1 MQATIQVKY
10 DNPPKPGKKMANVK
24 DAAGVT
30 YFYYPDK
37 MGFQSGE
44 TVTIDYDVQDWGGK
58 PMNVVKA
65 IVPNGYRGPQQ
76 MQQQTVMAPAYTP
89 APAAMSE
96 PGGKFR
102 AGEFSN
108 GHSNGASKDMLI
120 FVTGVVGRAM
130 GSGQYSATDI
140 GLLTKAAVVA
150 FHESFGTNP

>member
-37 MGFQSGE
+37 MGFQAGE

-76 MQQQTVMAPAYTP
+76 AQTVAAPSYTP
-89 APAAMSE
+89 AP
-96 PGGKFR
+96 PNG
-102 AGEFSN
+102 N
-108 GHSNGASKDMLI
+108 GHATDKDKLI

-150 FHESFGTNP
+150 FRESFGDPQG

>member
-37 MGFQSGE
+37 MGFQAGE

-76 MQQQTVMAPAYTP
+76 AQSVAAPSYTP
-89 APAAMSE
+89 APA
-96 PGGKFR
+96 
-102 AGEFSN
+102 
-108 GHSNGASKDMLI
+108 GHNGAASRTSAREMFI
-120 FVTGVVGRAM
+120 MGVVGRAM
-130 GSGQYSATDI
+130 GSGKFGAQDI
-140 GLLTKAAVVA
+140 YGLTAAASDAWIAAV
-150 FHESFGTNP
+150 ENGP